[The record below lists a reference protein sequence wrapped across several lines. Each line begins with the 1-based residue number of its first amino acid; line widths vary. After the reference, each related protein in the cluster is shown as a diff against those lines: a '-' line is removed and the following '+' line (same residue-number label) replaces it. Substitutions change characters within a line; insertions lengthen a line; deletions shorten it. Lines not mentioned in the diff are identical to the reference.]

1 MSQMEILTDHYLS
14 HMGWCLCL
22 HFLSQW
28 KEGCILLRNKFLTW
42 RWRWRLRFPQ
52 QCHMTVWPWA
62 SHFSSGHF
70 GVLICNTEKALFHI
84 FQGCRECCE
93 WQLSLLSGNA
103 LVQSQPFPWVTW
115 TQWLVHNSIPSPW
128 KKSHLKLD
136 NPSFRVS
143 YEATWGFLSL
153 PKPFCCRYW
162 S

>member
-93 WQLSLLSGNA
+93 WQLSLLSEERSCPVTAFPLGHLNPMIGSQQHPLTLEKEPLEA
-103 LVQSQPFPWVTW
+103 RQSQFQSFLWG
-115 TQWLVHNSIPSPW
+115 
-128 KKSHLKLD
+128 HL
-136 NPSFRVS
+136 R
-143 YEATWGFLSL
+143 LSL
-153 PKPFCCRYW
+153 
-162 S
+162 SA